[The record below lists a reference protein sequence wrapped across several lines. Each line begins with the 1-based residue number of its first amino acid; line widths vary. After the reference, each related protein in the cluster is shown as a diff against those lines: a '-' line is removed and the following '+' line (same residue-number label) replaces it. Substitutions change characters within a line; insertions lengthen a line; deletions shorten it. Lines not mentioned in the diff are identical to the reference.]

1 MLTREQILEIESYCA
16 EHKVSQQSRL
26 DELQIPRHQFYRS
39 KQRYRR
45 EDEAAGHIGS
55 GTFVQLLPGSSF
67 MQPSPMPP
75 ARTSGKAKA
84 KSPAAESSY
93 LTIELRTV
101 GGTAIRIQGEMTAAH
116 LREIISAG

>member
-16 EHKVSQQSRL
+16 EHKVSQQTRL
-26 DELQIPRHQFYRS
+26 EELHIPRHQFYRS

-45 EDEAAGHIGS
+45 EDESAVGGAGG
-55 GTFVQLLPGSSF
+55 FVQLTPGGLF
-67 MQPSPMPP
+67 MSPQMAP
-75 ARTSGKAKA
+75 ARTPGKAKA

-101 GGTAIRIQGEMTAAH
+101 GGTAMRIQGEMTAAH